1 MVSRKAESRTFL
13 EQQIDDLKDSM
24 ARVNRARMTSFLGG
38 ISVILLLI
46 LSLPILLPFWSR
58 SQGIMHV
65 AVPVDLAFFLLLAF
79 LLLVVVPLTLRKV
92 VADFNGK
99 ATKDRRAQKVEQ
111 EVRNVLA
118 NLDERQYTVF
128 HGLYRG
134 YGDIDHVV
142 IGPTGAFVIETKSN
156 HGDVSIDELGRL
168 AINHGDQP
176 RKSYQRQATQE
187 AYQVK
192 DYLASHGIQE
202 QLFVQSILAFPFANV
217 PDGVHLGS
225 INTGSYIPILGTK
238 AILQYIYQHKASV
251 SFTPSLVESCR
262 AVLQHWADG
271 TDQDT
276 EDRTEDG

>member
-1 MVSRKAESRTFL
+1 MDTSRGARTFL
-13 EQQIDDLKDSM
+13 EQQIVDLQDSM
-24 ARVNRARMTSFLGG
+24 ERVNHARWMSFLGG
-38 ISVILLLI
+38 MAVMLLLMF
-46 LSLPILLPFWSR
+46 SLPVLLPLLASSPRLMRVVIGF
-58 SQGIMHV
+58 
-65 AVPVDLAFFLLLAF
+65 DLAAFVLLAF
-79 LLLVVVPLTLRKV
+79 LLSAFVPLTLRKV
-92 VADFNGK
+92 VVDFNRK
-99 ATKDRRAQKVEQ
+99 VAENRRAQKAEQ

-118 NLDERQYTVF
+118 NLDERQYAVF

-134 YGDIDHVV
+134 YGDVDHVV

-176 RKSYQRQATQE
+176 RKNYQRQATQE

-192 DYLASHGIQE
+192 DYLAEHGIQE

-251 SFTPSLVESCR
+251 SFTPSLVEGCR
-262 AVLQHWADG
+262 AVLQCWADG

-276 EDRTEDG
+276 EDGAEDG